1 MNYIYRKTYKI
12 SFNNSIFQVLV
23 RNDKKVGFLKLSYN
37 EDGNQEYKL
46 PSAFE
51 FLHLSSVVHV
61 KNKIK
66 F

>member
-1 MNYIYRKTYKI
+1 MKYIYRKTYKI

-23 RNDKKVGFLKLSYN
+23 RNDKKVGFLKIAYK
-37 EDGNQEYKL
+37 EDGNQKYEL

-51 FLHLSSVVHV
+51 FLHLSSVV
-61 KNKIK
+61 NTNNRIK

>member
-1 MNYIYRKTYKI
+1 MYYIYRKTYKI

-23 RNDKKVGFLKLSYN
+23 RNDKKVGFLKLTYS
-37 EDGNQEYKL
+37 EDGNQKYVL

-51 FLHLSSVVHV
+51 FLHLSSVVNNN
-61 KNKIK
+61 NKIK

>member
-1 MNYIYRKTYKI
+1 MKYIYRKTYKI

-23 RNDKKVGFLKLSYN
+23 RNDKKVGFLKLNKSN
-37 EDGNQEYKL
+37 SDEEYSL

-51 FLHLSSVVHV
+51 FLHLASVVNTN
-61 KNKIK
+61 NKIK